1 MKRALARK
9 GRLAL
14 CGALCA
20 LFSLHAAGDVVLHS
34 VDEIRHLDASAW
46 KELVVLKSHARIIHK
61 SGLRPGMFV
70 VCSSEKPVS
79 IGLLTQLPDAS
90 KLKEGDVIYVEGE
103 VNIEKGGALTLHAEK
118 SEFIRHEPIG
128 DGMGVKFSDYRQGK
142 LNGRRVTL
150 TGIIVPERINVES
163 PKGPTTFALLASGGV
178 AICRV
183 PGVLAEKKFSG
194 RQVKVTGCPF
204 GRWSDDGE
212 LREVEIEIAS
222 LDAVQLLERDWK
234 TPLLVASMTFS
245 GTILI
250 VLLIIWARSRRRE
263 IERKAVAE
271 ERQRMAA
278 ELHDTVEQHFAAA
291 RLLVVG
297 ALHTKG
303 LPDGAA
309 SLLHQAAATM
319 ANAKLEV
326 RDAVTDLRRVDS
338 VGHTIVEDIEEIAA
352 KINSNGAVRVRVRL
366 AGLPQNLGASLTNDI
381 VAIVREAVTNAIKH
395 GKAKN
400 VAIVGDKGVTGNGE
414 RSRRLS
420 VVRDSSE
427 PSRAQA
433 RAEGTGN
440 GLRDGLRAVGEASA
454 GISGGRGQW
463 SGGRC
468 QGSEK

>member
-1 MKRALARK
+1 MKRTLARK

-20 LFSLHAAGDVVLHS
+20 LFSLHAAGDVVLHT
-34 VDEIRHLDASAW
+34 VDEIRHLNASAW
-46 KELVVLKSHARIIHK
+46 KERVVLKSHARIIHK

-79 IGLLTQLPDAS
+79 IGLLTKLPNAY
-90 KLKEGDVIYVEGE
+90 KLKEGDIVYVEGE
-103 VNIEKGGALTLHAEK
+103 VNIENTVLTLRAEK

-128 DGMGVKFSDYRQGK
+128 DGMRVKFSDYRQGK

-163 PKGPTTFALLASGGV
+163 PKGPTTFALLASGSV

-204 GRWSDDGE
+204 GRWSDNGE
-212 LREVEIEIAS
+212 LRDVTIEIAS
-222 LDAVQLLERDWK
+222 LDAIQSLERDWK

-245 GTILI
+245 GTILV
-250 VLLIIWARSRRRE
+250 VLLTIWARSRRHE

-309 SLLHQAAATM
+309 SLLRQAAATM

-338 VGHTIVEDIEEIAA
+338 VGRTIVEDIEEIAA
-352 KINSNGAVRVRVRL
+352 KINSNGAVRIRVRL

-400 VAIVGDKGVTGNGE
+400 IAIVGDKGVTGNGFVLRVLNDGEKFDGGAVLGPETGHFGVSGMKE
-414 RSRRLS
+414 RALRSGIKFSFVNSDKWCGVKLE
-420 VVRDSSE
+420 VR
-427 PSRAQA
+427 
-433 RAEGTGN
+433 
-440 GLRDGLRAVGEASA
+440 
-454 GISGGRGQW
+454 
-463 SGGRC
+463 
-468 QGSEK
+468 SEK